1 MEWNLD
7 HEGHDDL
14 VHSGCSGSGPCF
26 GDMMESRG
34 HGAVD
39 YGYQREV
46 DLGCG
51 RGSLGLLT
59 EHLWTLSF
67 QNGLDPCLS

>member
-1 MEWNLD
+1 ME
-7 HEGHDDL
+7 
-14 VHSGCSGSGPCF
+14 F
-26 GDMMESRG
+26 RG